1 MATMDEYIEQL
12 LAEIYPD
19 NPTLHDVVQN
29 ILDEPISDSVK
40 ARLLKPLQ
48 PGKYR
53 PSPPPRVAKQRAK
66 ERKRKAL
73 EEEFDPILAQVP
85 HKSLR
90 SAVVAKQQEQYLDD
104 ILDFSFD
111 KKEAKTDELVFKQT
125 PWALGNFLRGWQMDV
140 PKGHPQGADPRAFLE
155 DAELLIQK
163 KLEEELKALKG
174 GLKFQLALK
183 VDLEKANPDGS
194 EQYTDPVLRHKQE
207 AVLQKS
213 EIKAALH
220 QAIPRVQETLEKWTQ
235 RGSGWAVDQV
245 HTLWLD
251 IARYQPLR
259 GGSYIPLPAAVK
271 NKKAVVNV
279 KNKDDHC
286 LRWALRAALFQVAKD
301 PQRPTKYPTEDGLD
315 FTGIDAPT
323 PISQIPKVEWQ
334 NDLAINVFG
343 WDKGVIVHHISN
355 QPEDMPRTNLLLIE
369 KAGKF
374 HYTWIK
380 NLSRLLYDQSKHR
393 EKKHFCERCLH
404 GYSRED
410 LLENHKPECQGI
422 GQTAVRVEM
431 PEEGKNKLTFQ
442 NHHKQLPAPYII
454 YADFE
459 ALTTKVEGP
468 ELDPTKSNT
477 QRTQQHEACS
487 YCYIVVRCDGQT
499 EKPVEYRGP
508 NAAEHLLRA
517 LKDEESKIKGVLAN
531 KKAMRMTREDWRVYN
546 TATKCH
552 VCDLPLLR
560 AQHRDATDLY
570 DVTSGLY
577 RGLAHRKCAYDDYER
592 RRRREA
598 ALRAEGLPSPPR
610 YTVADVFCDGD
621 DIDLP
626 EPGLV
631 ASQPLPARRE
641 SFRSARPRGGE
652 VCYTVADVFCDGDD
666 IDLPEPGLVASQPL
680 PARRESFRSARPRGG
695 EVCYTVADVFCDGD
709 DIDLPEPGLVASQ
722 PLPARRESFR
732 SARPRGGEVCY
743 TVADVFCDGD
753 DIDLPEPGLVASQ
766 PLPARRES
774 FRSAR
779 PRGGEVCYTVADV
792 FCDGD
797 DIDLP
802 EPGLVASQPLP
813 ARRESF
819 RSARPRGGEV
829 CYTVADVFC
838 DGDDIDLPEPGLV
851 ASQPLPA
858 RRESFRPSPA
868 RGAQIPP
875 VGVDGL
881 DIDAAK
887 EQQDC
892 LVCQESLIREQFV
905 DAVRDHCHITGRFRG
920 AAHNACNLKLR
931 LNPKTTSIP
940 VVFHNLRGYDS
951 HLLMQAISKI
961 KPPEDEGEELTDRQE
976 LEKYLQEERDYKL
989 SCIPNNTEKYI
1000 SFSLGQ
1006 LRFIDSAQFLLASL
1020 AKLVAANSP
1029 EAFQITARYEPDRQK
1044 RQLLLR
1050 KGVYP
1055 YEFMDSW
1062 ERFEAAQ
1069 LPPKEAFYSKLS
1081 DEHISDSDYAHAQQV
1096 WKTFECRTLGDYTDL
1111 YSRTDVLLLAD
1122 VFENFRK
1129 TCQKQYGLDPAHYY
1143 TSPGLSWDA
1152 LLKKT
1157 RVELEL
1163 LTDYDQHLF
1172 IEKGVRGGISM
1183 VSKRHARANNP
1194 AVEGYDPEKPNS
1206 HILYLDANN
1215 LYGWAMSQPLP
1226 TGGFQWVEDC
1236 DRLADSVKN
1245 LPADGAEGYILE
1257 VDLEYPQGL
1266 HDEHNSY
1273 PLAPERMVVQKE
1285 WMSDYQQEL
1294 LGVGVAPTEV
1304 EKLVPNL
1311 RDKER
1316 YVLHYRNLQLYLSLG
1331 MRVKKVHRALRFEQ
1345 SPWMELYIRMNTELR
1360 KVATSD
1366 FEKDLYKLMNN
1377 AVFGKTMENLRR
1389 RVNVKLVRAH
1399 EEDKLRRLIA
1409 SPSFARANIFDNDLA
1424 AVQMHK
1430 SRLVLNRPVY
1440 VGMSVLDLSKSLMY
1454 DFYYNQMKA
1463 QYGDRVEL
1471 LYTDTDS
1478 LLLEIQTEDVYSDMS
1493 EHQSLYDTSDYP
1505 EDHPLHSKVN
1515 KKVLGKMKDECA
1527 GRAIEEYVG
1536 LRPKMYSILEA
1547 SGACIKKA
1555 KGVKK
1560 NVVKKHIRHEQYR
1573 EALFGKKTFRHSMDV
1588 LRSEKHHIY
1597 GLHLNK
1603 VSLSPFDSKRWI
1615 AENGVDTLAYGHKD
1629 AQPAGAAEMDAYIDE
1644 LLSDVWESHQEAAA
1658 CQKVPPEAPLG
1669 RIHVVE
1675 HYRPANSRARARR
1688 AWWQIDQAD
1697 TPEETI
1703 WRQWLSCAALLPALQ
1718 ADKESEHRRW
1728 RGVLPPWGRSVD
1740 GGPLKRDFVPLIEPL
1755 WHLLAACQSAL
1766 SPHHSGQQWPQ
1777 GAFSPTPATA
1787 HLGSS
1792 AVLVPADARIAVQP
1806 RCGWSVPR
1814 RPGPCEC
1821 PHDHA

>member
-1 MATMDEYIEQL
+1 MDEYIEQL
-12 LAEIYPD
+12 LAEMPD
-19 NPTLHDVVQN
+19 NQSTLHDVVKN

-194 EQYTDPVLRHKQE
+194 EVYTDPVLRHKQE

-220 QAIPRVQETLEKWTQ
+220 QAFPRVQETLEKWTQ

-577 RGLAHRKCAYDDYER
+577 RGLAHRKCAYDDYAQSKGKR
-592 RRRREA
+592 QSKGKLDIDA
-598 ALRAEGLPSPPR
+598 AKEQQDCLVCQESLLTDGGDAPPWRPGGAVCYTAADVFCDGVAVAEDVAEDVC
-610 YTVADVFCDGD
+610 YTAADVFCDGD
-621 DIDLP
+621 DIDADAIA
-626 EPGLV
+626 ED
-631 ASQPLPARRE
+631 
-641 SFRSARPRGGE
+641 
-652 VCYTVADVFCDGDD
+652 VCYTAADVFCDGDD
-666 IDLPEPGLVASQPL
+666 ID
-680 PARRESFRSARPRGG
+680 
-695 EVCYTVADVFCDGD
+695 ADAIG
-709 DIDLPEPGLVASQ
+709 
-722 PLPARRESFR
+722 
-732 SARPRGGEVCY
+732 
-743 TVADVFCDGD
+743 
-753 DIDLPEPGLVASQ
+753 
-766 PLPARRES
+766 
-774 FRSAR
+774 
-779 PRGGEVCYTVADV
+779 
-792 FCDGD
+792 
-797 DIDLP
+797 
-802 EPGLVASQPLP
+802 
-813 ARRESF
+813 
-819 RSARPRGGEV
+819 
-829 CYTVADVFC
+829 
-838 DGDDIDLPEPGLV
+838 
-851 ASQPLPA
+851 
-858 RRESFRPSPA
+858 
-868 RGAQIPP
+868 

-1029 EAFQITARYEPDRQK
+1029 EAFQITARYEPDHQK

-1129 TCQKQYGLDPAHYY
+1129 MCQKQYGLDPAHYY

-1172 IEKGVRGGISM
+1172 IEKGMRGGISM

-1194 AVEGYDPEKPNS
+1194 AVEGYDPEKSNS

-1285 WMSDYQQEL
+1285 WMSDYQQDL

>member
-1 MATMDEYIEQL
+1 MVTMDEYIEQL
-12 LAEIYPD
+12 LAEMPD
-19 NPTLHDVVQN
+19 NQSTLHDVVKN

-53 PSPPPRVAKQRAK
+53 PSPPPRKAK

-73 EEEFDPILAQVP
+73 EEEFDPIP
-85 HKSLR
+85 RHKSLR
-90 SAVVAKQQEQYLDD
+90 SAVPKEQYLDD

-194 EQYTDPVLRHKQE
+194 EEYTDPVLRHKQE

-220 QAIPRVQETLEKWTQ
+220 QAFPRVQETLEKWTQ

-404 GYSRED
+404 GYSRGD
-410 LLENHKPECQGI
+410 LLEDHKPECQGI

-431 PEEGKNKLTFQ
+431 PEEGKNNLTFQ
-442 NHHKQLPAPYII
+442 NNHRQLPAPYII

-459 ALTTKVEGP
+459 ALTTKLAGP
-468 ELDPTKSNT
+468 ELDPTMSNT
-477 QRTQQHEACS
+477 QKTQHHKACS
-487 YCYIVVRCDGQT
+487 YSYIVVRCDGQT

-508 NAAEHLLRA
+508 NAAEHFLQA
-517 LKDEESKIKGVLAN
+517 LQEEEQKIKGVMAN
-531 KKAMRMTREDWRVYN
+531 PKAMRMTREDWRAYN
-546 TATKCH
+546 TATLCY
-552 VCDLPLLR
+552 VCNKPL
-560 AQHRDATDLY
+560 
-570 DVTSGLY
+570 
-577 RGLAHRKCAYDDYER
+577 
-592 RRRREA
+592 
-598 ALRAEGLPSPPR
+598 EGDS
-610 YTVADVFCDGD
+610 
-621 DIDLP
+621 
-626 EPGLV
+626 
-631 ASQPLPARRE
+631 
-641 SFRSARPRGGE
+641 
-652 VCYTVADVFCDGDD
+652 
-666 IDLPEPGLVASQPL
+666 
-680 PARRESFRSARPRGG
+680 
-695 EVCYTVADVFCDGD
+695 
-709 DIDLPEPGLVASQ
+709 
-722 PLPARRESFR
+722 
-732 SARPRGGEVCY
+732 
-743 TVADVFCDGD
+743 
-753 DIDLPEPGLVASQ
+753 
-766 PLPARRES
+766 
-774 FRSAR
+774 
-779 PRGGEVCYTVADV
+779 
-792 FCDGD
+792 
-797 DIDLP
+797 
-802 EPGLVASQPLP
+802 
-813 ARRESF
+813 
-819 RSARPRGGEV
+819 
-829 CYTVADVFC
+829 
-838 DGDDIDLPEPGLV
+838 
-851 ASQPLPA
+851 
-858 RRESFRPSPA
+858 
-868 RGAQIPP
+868 
-875 VGVDGL
+875 
-881 DIDAAK
+881 
-887 EQQDC
+887 
-892 LVCQESLIREQFV
+892 
-905 DAVRDHCHITGRFRG
+905 VRDHCHITGRFRG

-931 LNPKTTSIP
+931 LNPQTTTIP

-951 HLLMQAISKI
+951 HLLMQAISKV
-961 KPPEDEGEELTDRQE
+961 EGQV
-976 LEKYLQEERDYKL
+976 

-1006 LRFIDSAQFLLASL
+1006 LRFIDSAQFLLATL
-1020 AKLVAANSP
+1020 DKLVAANSP
-1029 EAFQITARYEPDRQK
+1029 EAFQITACYEPDSQK

-1055 YEFMDSW
+1055 YEYMDSW
-1062 ERFEAAQ
+1062 ERFEETA

-1096 WKTFECRTLGDYTDL
+1096 WKTFECRTLGDYTVL
-1111 YSRTDVLLLAD
+1111 YCRTDVLLLAD

-1129 TCQKQYGLDPAHYY
+1129 TCQKQYGLDPTHYY

-1157 RVELEL
+1157 GVSLEL
-1163 LTDYDQHLF
+1163 ITDYDQHLF
-1172 IEKGVRGGISM
+1172 IEKGMRGGISM

-1194 AVEGYDPEKPNS
+1194 AVEGYNPEKPNS

-1266 HDEHNSY
+1266 HDEHNAY

-1331 MRVKKVHRALRFEQ
+1331 MRVKKVSPCPAVRAEPLDGAIHPDVHRTAKSCNQ
-1345 SPWMELYIRMNTELR
+1345 WLR
-1360 KVATSD
+1360 K
-1366 FEKDLYKLMNN
+1366 
-1377 AVFGKTMENLRR
+1377 G
-1389 RVNVKLVRAH
+1389 
-1399 EEDKLRRLIA
+1399 
-1409 SPSFARANIFDNDLA
+1409 P
-1424 AVQMHK
+1424 
-1430 SRLVLNRPVY
+1430 
-1440 VGMSVLDLSKSLMY
+1440 
-1454 DFYYNQMKA
+1454 
-1463 QYGDRVEL
+1463 
-1471 LYTDTDS
+1471 
-1478 LLLEIQTEDVYSDMS
+1478 
-1493 EHQSLYDTSDYP
+1493 
-1505 EDHPLHSKVN
+1505 
-1515 KKVLGKMKDECA
+1515 
-1527 GRAIEEYVG
+1527 
-1536 LRPKMYSILEA
+1536 
-1547 SGACIKKA
+1547 
-1555 KGVKK
+1555 
-1560 NVVKKHIRHEQYR
+1560 
-1573 EALFGKKTFRHSMDV
+1573 
-1588 LRSEKHHIY
+1588 
-1597 GLHLNK
+1597 
-1603 VSLSPFDSKRWI
+1603 
-1615 AENGVDTLAYGHKD
+1615 
-1629 AQPAGAAEMDAYIDE
+1629 
-1644 LLSDVWESHQEAAA
+1644 
-1658 CQKVPPEAPLG
+1658 
-1669 RIHVVE
+1669 
-1675 HYRPANSRARARR
+1675 
-1688 AWWQIDQAD
+1688 
-1697 TPEETI
+1697 
-1703 WRQWLSCAALLPALQ
+1703 LQ
-1718 ADKESEHRRW
+1718 ADEQRSLRQDNGEPPQTSECQVGSITWGRQAAPPNCQPVIRQGKHIWRWSGCSADAQEQVGLEPTHLCGDERSRPLEESYVRFLLQPDEGPVWRLRGTPVYGYRQPSPWDPDGGGLQRHVGAPKPLWYIWLPGRPPSAQQSQQEGLGQNEGWVCWTRN
-1728 RGVLPPWGRSVD
+1728 RGVCRAEAQDVLHPRSLR
-1740 GGPLKRDFVPLIEPL
+1740 GLHQEGKGCKKERCEE
-1755 WHLLAACQSAL
+1755 
-1766 SPHHSGQQWPQ
+1766 
-1777 GAFSPTPATA
+1777 A
-1787 HLGSS
+1787 HQARAIQRGSI
-1792 AVLVPADARIAVQP
+1792 R
-1806 RCGWSVPR
+1806 
-1814 RPGPCEC
+1814 
-1821 PHDHA
+1821 